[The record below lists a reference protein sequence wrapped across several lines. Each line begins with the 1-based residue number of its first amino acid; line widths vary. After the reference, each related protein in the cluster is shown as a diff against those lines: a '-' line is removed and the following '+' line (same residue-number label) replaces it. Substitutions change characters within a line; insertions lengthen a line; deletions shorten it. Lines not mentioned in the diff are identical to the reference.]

1 MLLKVEHLTKRFG
14 GLVAVSD
21 VSFAIDRGQIIGIFG
36 PNGSGKT
43 TLLNL
48 LAGMLRPTGG
58 HVFWKEHDIAGAKPD
73 VIAAGGVIKTFQN
86 PQLFSELTVYE
97 HLMIASFLAF
107 SRMKNESRLK
117 TFFSPSKVEAKL
129 RHRAQHALE
138 LCRLQDASR
147 KIAAELSYGEE
158 KMLGVAMAMMCE
170 PELLLLDEPGS
181 GLGKD
186 EIVNLG
192 NVLRDLCAH
201 GTTLCIIDHKV
212 AFLAEFADLHHPEK
226 VTMRGADELDV
237 DRHGL
242 DAAQRRHLTL
252 RQHTQQ
258 AGLQVEPHVADL
270 VEKQSAVVAG
280 GDLADLSCL
289 ETTSERARFVA
300 KQFAVEQGVR
310 DSRTVHGDERT
321 ISAQAA
327 QMQGPGEGFFAAA
340 CLALQQDGNVA
351 VDDAAGQQDILAHPL
366 VAAGKLIEG

>member
-212 AFLAEFADLHHPEK
+212 AFLAEFAD
-226 VTMRGADELDV
+226 RAI
-237 DRHGL
+237 
-242 DAAQRRHLTL
+242 AL
-252 RQHTQQ
+252 RQGCKI
-258 AGLQVEPHVADL
+258 AEGCPRDVLADP
-270 VEKQSAVVAG
+270 AVV
-280 GDLADLSCL
+280 
-289 ETTSERARFVA
+289 
-300 KQFAVEQGVR
+300 
-310 DSRTVHGDERT
+310 
-321 ISAQAA
+321 SAYLGHRHA
-327 QMQGPGEGFFAAA
+327 
-340 CLALQQDGNVA
+340 
-351 VDDAAGQQDILAHPL
+351 
-366 VAAGKLIEG
+366 